1 MAAGRESR
9 GPKANHLGHPSARVA
24 PPEEGRGESRGLRD
38 RRHAGRNG
46 STVASSRKKSQK
58 HTPGLR
64 EETGGVLQMDSV
76 TPVRRADYIVF
87 IFRTI
92 ASAIWRVPT
101 AVGSLRSA
109 FMS

>member
-1 MAAGRESR
+1 MRQVDGRVEHVGSRLFAG
-9 GPKANHLGHPSARVA
+9 GI
-24 PPEEGRGESRGLRD
+24 
-38 RRHAGRNG
+38 
-46 STVASSRKKSQK
+46 QK